1 VIVSA
6 PGISKAGSRT
16 KSLIETVDIYPT
28 LAELAG
34 LPASATLDGRSFAAV
49 LKDASAST
57 RDHAIHV
64 YPRSEGLGRAIR
76 TDRYRLVEWK
86 PIGTNTDKAVFELY
100 DYQADPLESK
110 NLASDQPAIVTEL
123 RALLAKHPEAKPQI
137 QNKPAVKKSE
147 PSKDR
152 GAMFDSR
159 DKDKDGKLTKEEFLA
174 NQPDEAPKRFPRFDS
189 DSNGSLSREE
199 FIKGGKK

>member
-1 VIVSA
+1 MFWCQGRRKAIWVSYFF
-6 PGISKAGSRT
+6 PKR
-16 KSLIETVDIYPT
+16 
-28 LAELAG
+28 
-34 LPASATLDGRSFAAV
+34 
-49 LKDASAST
+49 
-57 RDHAIHV
+57 
-64 YPRSEGLGRAIR
+64 LGF
-76 TDRYRLVEWK
+76 W
-86 PIGTNTDKAVFELY
+86 
-100 DYQADPLESK
+100 
-110 NLASDQPAIVTEL
+110 VTF
-123 RALLAKHPEAKPQI
+123 RPEAKPQI

-174 NQPDEAPKRFPRFDS
+174 NQPDPDEAPKRFPRFDS